1 MGGSKKVVL
10 RLLVLIVISSWVI
23 GGLFFMFFQR
33 RIVFI
38 FHYCFFI
45 NARLHFIILSARAA
59 LHYGGIGHSFGVVL
73 GWYWVVL
80 GGIGADLMPGR
91 WRGRSALN

>member
-1 MGGSKKVVL
+1 
-10 RLLVLIVISSWVI
+10 
-23 GGLFFMFFQR
+23 MFFQR

-91 WRGRSALN
+91 WRGRSVLN